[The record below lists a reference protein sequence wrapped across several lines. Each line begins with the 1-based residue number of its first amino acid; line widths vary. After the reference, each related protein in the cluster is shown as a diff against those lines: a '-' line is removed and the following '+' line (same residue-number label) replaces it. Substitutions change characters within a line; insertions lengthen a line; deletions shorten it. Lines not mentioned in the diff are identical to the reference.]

1 MSYRP
6 IFSPEG
12 SLDVPAAPGDGA
24 SALVERFDTSN
35 ASVQFTLSAGTY
47 TLQGSVDGT
56 AFVDIQTGITA
67 TSVVKLD
74 TFWKFLRVQT
84 VGAGDATATFGAYEL
99 VW

>member
-6 IFSPEG
+6 IFAPEG
-12 SLDVPAAPGDGA
+12 SLDVPAAIGDGA
-24 SALVERFDTSN
+24 PALVERFDTSN

-47 TLQGSVDGT
+47 ALQGSVDGT
-56 AFVDIQTGITA
+56 AFVDIQTGITT

-84 VGAGDATATFGAYEL
+84 VGAGDATATLGAYEL